1 MNITVQYGT
10 QTMAKNFIENPTVS
24 QVLGSASVKAE
35 LGYGD
40 NVRALV
46 NGVEQSGNALV
57 EDGATLVVET
67 KANSKAKRAGVL
79 ARIFGFFRG
88 N

>member
-1 MNITVQYGT
+1 
-10 QTMAKNFIENPTVS
+10 MAKNFNEIPTVS

-46 NGVEQSGNALV
+46 NGVEQAGNALV

-67 KANSKAKRAGVL
+67 KANSKASRFVQFVVGL
-79 ARIFGFFRG
+79 FRKS
-88 N
+88 